1 MGSTDNKAEIEY
13 MGIDMVVVYDF
24 EPAEAETRYEP
35 GCAAE
40 ANITAILVGDVD
52 IADIVGDDHICR
64 IAGRIAE
71 AHEESFTDNADL
83 HADYLVSQYKERA
96 HV

>member
-1 MGSTDNKAEIEY
+1 MGSTDNKAEISY
-13 MGIDMVVVYDF
+13 MQIDMVVVYDF
-24 EPAEAETRYEP
+24 EPAEPATRDDP

-40 ANITAILVGDVD
+40 ANITAILVGEVD

-64 IAGRIAE
+64 IADRIAA
-71 AHEESFTDNADL
+71 AHEEELAGEADL